1 MSLLNI
7 QKTKYYDLELIIL
20 FFVRLFAFIIR
31 GTKVSRGFANPRNRC
46 WNERRRRYF
55 KAFYEQLKI
64 YGTYL
69 VKSNI
74 ILFTAANLDIQSQF
88 LMIIFRKQ
96 IRKNSTT
103 TCQPLVEYLSVKT
116 KEKKARKRERGRGDS
131 NFTRGSSSIKLFL
144 FRGGREEEHFFLVSF
159 FVCHWLWISA
169 VTNFYWVSRAVC

>member
-1 MSLLNI
+1 MGVNCLGKKKIVRKSVSTEY
-7 QKTKYYDLELIIL
+7 TKDKIL
-20 FFVRLFAFIIR
+20 WFRIDYFIFVRLFAFIIR

-116 KEKKARKRERGRGDS
+116 KKKARKRGRG
-131 NFTRGSSSIKLFL
+131 G
-144 FRGGREEEHFFLVSF
+144 
-159 FVCHWLWISA
+159 WLK
-169 VTNFYWVSRAVC
+169 FY